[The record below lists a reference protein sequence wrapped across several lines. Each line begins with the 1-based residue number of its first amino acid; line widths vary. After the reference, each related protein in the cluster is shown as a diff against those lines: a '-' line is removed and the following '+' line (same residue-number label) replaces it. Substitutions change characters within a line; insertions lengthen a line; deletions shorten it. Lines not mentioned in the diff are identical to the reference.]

1 MSALNGSFHL
11 LKPMSVCG
19 TSVYME
25 SLMVFLHCPI
35 SNSPTRSCLSA
46 RNSGVPYGMKT
57 LIMLFMTKQTDR
69 NETFATQSSR
79 KTIKCMNFH
88 QMT

>member
-35 SNSPTRSCLSA
+35 SNSPTRSRLSA